1 MLLRL
6 ATREEHL
13 LSGGEARGF
22 RADRRPGSAVWR
34 GHEAQLGLVPEHP
47 PGWRARVAGARL
59 DEGDWAL
66 VTPRPERWLERLAAA
81 HVAAAAVDARDEA
94 VPVLVGDVESWLV
107 EHLALGRVRRSGSL
121 LLHGCTRA
129 DLRALTRSRAP
140 VPPLGGDDEAWLV
153 EGAEI
158 RRVRVQLARE
168 PAPDPIRGAASAQA
182 SPSGDSSNSSP

>member
-1 MLLRL
+1 
-6 ATREEHL
+6 
-13 LSGGEARGF
+13 
-22 RADRRPGSAVWR
+22 
-34 GHEAQLGLVPEHP
+34 
-47 PGWRARVAGARL
+47 
-59 DEGDWAL
+59 
-66 VTPRPERWLERLAAA
+66 
-81 HVAAAAVDARDEA
+81 
-94 VPVLVGDVESWLV
+94 
-107 EHLALGRVRRSGSL
+107 
-121 LLHGCTRA
+121 LHGCTRA